1 MASHSSILDWRIPWK
16 EEPGELLS
24 VGLHRV
30 GCNCSDLACTMHIP
44 TGHLKRGHRLRCV
57 QIMND
62 SFS

>member
-44 TGHLKRGHRLRCV
+44 TGHLKRGHRL
-57 QIMND
+57 
-62 SFS
+62 